1 MLKLFVNLMTKKL
14 LLLLILLMCFV
25 VSVKPQ
31 TNDFTDVLVASK
43 PTDKPLK
50 VGELF
55 GIKFKDI
62 LVPETVALTR
72 GVFRRGF
79 HNPNL
84 GCHECSRDEQPIR
97 EIEVSAFELGRFE
110 VTNAQYEIFAKATGR
125 ETAEWQKFYTKSK
138 ENYPVANVSWTDAQ
152 AYCAWLQSITN
163 RQYRLPTEAEWE
175 YAARAASM
183 TVYPNGNELVS
194 SEANFNNQ
202 SGPAR
207 VDKYKPNRFG
217 LYNMIGNVWE
227 WCSDWYG
234 EFYYEESPALNP
246 QGPNN
251 GQYRVLRGGSWTS
264 TADLCRVSNR
274 FWHNPGF
281 ILDGRGFR
289 VAVSTQKTP

>member
-1 MLKLFVNLMTKKL
+1 MNRKLFLPI
-14 LLLLILLMCFV
+14 ILLVCFT

-31 TNDFTDVLVASK
+31 ENLPLNLLTASK
-43 PTDKPLK
+43 ATDNPLK

-55 GIKFKDI
+55 GIKFNNVI
-62 LVPETVALTR
+62 VPETVALTR
-72 GVFRRGF
+72 GIFKRGF
-79 HNPNL
+79 HNPNI
-84 GCHECSRDEQPIR
+84 GCHECSRDEQPIM

-110 VTNAQYEIFAKATGR
+110 VTNAQYEIFAKATSR
-125 ETAEWQKFYTKSK
+125 ENGEWSKFYTKNK
-138 ENYPVANVSWTDAQ
+138 ENHPAANVSWTDAQ
-152 AYCAWLQSITN
+152 AYCAWLQSITG
-163 RQYRLPTEAEWE
+163 REYRLPTEAEWE
-175 YAARAASM
+175 YAARAAST
-183 TVYPNGNELVS
+183 TVYPNGNELIS
-194 SEANFNNQ
+194 SEANFNNS

-217 LYNMIGNVWE
+217 IFNMIGNVWE

-234 EFYYEESPALNP
+234 EFYYSESPRFNP
-246 QGPNN
+246 QGPSS

-289 VAVSTQKTP
+289 VAVSTKKNN

>member
-1 MLKLFVNLMTKKL
+1 MNKK
-14 LLLLILLMCFV
+14 LLILLILLV
-25 VSVKPQ
+25 IIAPIKAQV
-31 TNDFTDVLVASK
+31 NDSASLLTASK
-43 PTDKPLK
+43 SAEKPLK
-50 VGELF
+50 AGEFF
-55 GIKFKDI
+55 GIEFNGI

-84 GCHECSRDEQPIR
+84 GCHECSRDEQPVK

-110 VTNAQYEIFAKATGR
+110 VTNAQYAFFAKASGR
-125 ETAEWQKFYTKSK
+125 ETADWKKFYTKNK

-152 AYCAWLQSITN
+152 AYCAWLQAITG
-163 RQYRLPTEAEWE
+163 REYRLPTEAEWE
-175 YAARAASM
+175 YAARAAS
-183 TVYPNGNELVS
+183 TTIYPNGNELLS
-194 SEANFNNQ
+194 NEANFNNQ
-202 SGPAR
+202 SGPVK

-227 WCSDWYG
+227 WCSDWY
-234 EFYYEESPALNP
+234 EDSYYNESPTLNP
-246 QGPNN
+246 QGPNT

-264 TADLCRVSNR
+264 TTDLCRVSNR

-289 VAVSTQKTP
+289 VAVSSKKTN